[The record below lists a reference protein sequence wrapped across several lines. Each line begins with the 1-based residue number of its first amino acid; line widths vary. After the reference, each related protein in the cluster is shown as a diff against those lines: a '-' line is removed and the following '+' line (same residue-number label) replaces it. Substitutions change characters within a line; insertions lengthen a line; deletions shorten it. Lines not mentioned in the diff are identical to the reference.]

1 MRKALTRKKNKKTR
15 RHKGGQ
21 SRCLFTKTPDNE
33 GLGNQLFLYAVALG
47 TLGTKADTISLC
59 KIAPAASLHNPA
71 KNYRNM
77 FNGTKVNEA
86 NVKQRLNAAKN
97 VGSSKNLN
105 SVNGNARIPV
115 SLYQGYD
122 RVADSI
128 LKVKDNLIRNEF
140 SKPEYKEIFQKDS
153 QKTAFM
159 HVRLGDYKERGWSE
173 SFTYYDG
180 AIVELFK
187 RAPHLETIY
196 ILSDTIEEC
205 LKRKDGWQ
213 KSVPGKELIF
223 VGSDTK
229 PMNELQTLYIMMN
242 CLGGAVLSASTFSAW
257 GAMLGPDTNPNSTII
272 YTINW
277 SFIHNYESVE
287 DKENPWNF
295 PARWIKYP
303 SK

>member
-1 MRKALTRKKNKKTR
+1 MLRALTRKKNRKTR
-15 RHKGGQ
+15 RHKGGKT
-21 SRCLFTKTPDNE
+21 RCLFTKVPDNE

-59 KIAPAASLHNPA
+59 KIAPTVSQHNPA
-71 KNYRNM
+71 KNYRNL

-97 VGSSKNLN
+97 VGSSKNLRA
-105 SVNGNARIPV
+105 VNGNARIPV
-115 SLYQGYD
+115 SLYQD
-122 RVADSI
+122 CQRVANSI

-140 SKPEYKEIFQKDS
+140 SKPEYKKLFQKDPL
-153 QKTAFM
+153 KTAFM
-159 HVRLGDYKERGWSE
+159 HIRLGDYKEIGWAL
-173 SFTYYDG
+173 SFAYYDG
-180 AIVELFK
+180 AFIELFK
-187 RAPHLETIY
+187 RDPALTTIF
-196 ILSDTIEEC
+196 IVSDRINEC
-205 LKRKDGWQ
+205 IQQRDTWE
-213 KSVPGKELIF
+213 KSVPGKEIIF

-242 CLGGAVLSASTFSAW
+242 CLGGAILSQSTYSSW
-257 GAMLGPDTNPNSTII
+257 GAMLGPDTNPKSTII
-272 YTINW
+272 YPRSWWFAHTIKD
-277 SFIHNYESVE
+277 ER